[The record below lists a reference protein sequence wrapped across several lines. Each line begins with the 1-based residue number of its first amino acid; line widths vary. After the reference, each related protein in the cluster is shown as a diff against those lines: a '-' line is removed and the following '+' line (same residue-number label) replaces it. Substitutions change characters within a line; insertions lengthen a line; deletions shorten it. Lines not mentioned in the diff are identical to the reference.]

1 MFIRNTWYVA
11 AWSHEVEGDKLFS
24 RTIINTPV
32 MLYRK
37 ESGEV
42 IALADRC
49 CHRGAP
55 LSLGRREGDCVRCMY
70 HGLKFDSQGACIE
83 APAQERIPLHAKVRQ
98 FPVVEQHRRIWIWM
112 GEPELAD
119 PSTIPDT
126 HWVDDSQWRSL
137 PGYIHYDV
145 NYLLICDNLLDFSH
159 LPYVHPTTL
168 GGGEDYAAVRPKVER
183 IKDGVRITRW
193 TLNTE
198 PPPFVKAVRDWPGN
212 VDRWNIY
219 DFTIPAILR
228 MDSGMAPVGTGAPE
242 GKRVDAAEFHGCQ
255 ALTPETEG
263 STHYFFAHP
272 HNFSLDKP
280 EVTRSIHQSV
290 VDAFDEDR
298 EMVSAQHRNL
308 ALDPDFKMMPF
319 GIDAALSQF
328 RWAVNQRLEEEGAAG
343 AQRSE
348 ATA

>member
-1 MFIRNTWYVA
+1 
-11 AWSHEVEGDKLFS
+11 
-24 RTIINTPV
+24 
-32 MLYRK
+32 
-37 ESGEV
+37 
-42 IALADRC
+42 
-49 CHRGAP
+49 
-55 LSLGRREGDCVRCMY
+55 
-70 HGLKFDSQGACIE
+70 
-83 APAQERIPLHAKVRQ
+83 
-98 FPVVEQHRRIWIWM
+98 
-112 GEPELAD
+112 
-119 PSTIPDT
+119 
-126 HWVDDSQWRSL
+126 
-137 PGYIHYDV
+137 
-145 NYLLICDNLLDFSH
+145 
-159 LPYVHPTTL
+159 
-168 GGGEDYAAVRPKVER
+168 
-183 IKDGVRITRW
+183 
-193 TLNTE
+193 
-198 PPPFVKAVRDWPGN
+198 
-212 VDRWNIY
+212 
-219 DFTIPAILR
+219 
-228 MDSGMAPVGTGAPE
+228 MAPVGTGAPE